1 MNLSCY
7 NLKQTTKKFLCRT
20 AILLKLD
27 DNLFEDMV
35 K

>member
-7 NLKQTTKKFLCRT
+7 NLREITEKFLSRT